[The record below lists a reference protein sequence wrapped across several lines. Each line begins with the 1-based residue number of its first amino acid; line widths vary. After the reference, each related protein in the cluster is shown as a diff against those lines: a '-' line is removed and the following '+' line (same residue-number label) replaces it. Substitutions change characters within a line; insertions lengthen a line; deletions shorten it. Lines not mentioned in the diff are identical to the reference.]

1 MDEYGTMGKDLVF
14 GNVSAVV
21 EQAYLL
27 DFQREWGRWHR
38 SKERKAGE
46 HPFGQF
52 MLNKKW
58 RLEEEFNKHILRF
71 QQVRSISTNIDIQMT
86 ELKY

>member
-1 MDEYGTMGKDLVF
+1 MDEYATMGKDLVF
-14 GNVSAVV
+14 GNVTSVV

-27 DFQREWGRWHR
+27 DFQKEFGRWHR
-38 SKERKAGE
+38 SRDRKACE

-52 MLNKKW
+52 LLNKKW

-71 QQVRSISTNIDIQMT
+71 QQVYISTNI
-86 ELKY
+86 LS